1 MRSCLIILFA
11 FVLALSLSLAVGPQA
26 GQAASPSGGPAAQ
39 GGQAASGAVDV
50 NGKNFNPRDFSG
62 IWIRRGGDA
71 GFGPQGTN
79 PPLTPAGEAV
89 IKNNVIVGRGS
100 RHALVKNVNNP
111 KDSNDLAIACNP
123 KGFPR
128 LVIDTAYDYHEVVM
142 IPTRMIQMWQEERR
156 PREIWLDGR
165 PVPTD
170 ENIDNLGAAWYGHA
184 AGRWE
189 GNTLVVTTVGF
200 DDRSW
205 LDSFGF
211 PRSFTAR
218 IEERYRMLDPDT
230 LELQM
235 TLHDPEYYTR
245 DWVSDAKIWKKEPR
259 NNLTN
264 LGWYGLFSGRA
275 ELMCAPMNGKPN
287 VNTRLQ

>member
-1 MRSCLIILFA
+1 M
-11 FVLALSLSLAVGPQA
+11 
-26 GQAASPSGGPAAQ
+26 
-39 GGQAASGAVDV
+39 
-50 NGKNFNPRDFSG
+50 
-62 IWIRRGGDA
+62 
-71 GFGPQGTN
+71 
-79 PPLTPAGEAV
+79 
-89 IKNNVIVGRGS
+89 IKNSVIVGRS
-100 RHALVKNVNNP
+100 RHPLVKSVNDP

-128 LVIDTAYDYHEVVM
+128 LVIDTAHDYHEVVM
-142 IPTRMIQMWQEERR
+142 LPTRMIQLWQEERR
-156 PREIWLDGR
+156 PRDIWIDGR
-165 PVPTD
+165 PVPTA
-170 ENIDNLGAAWYGHA
+170 ENIDNLGAAWYGHS

-230 LELQM
+230 LELRL

-259 NNLTN
+259 GNVTN
-264 LGWYGLFSGRA
+264 FGWYGLFTGRG
-275 ELMCAPMNGKPN
+275 ELICAPFNGKPN

>member
-1 MRSCLIILFA
+1 MGHRLIILVFA
-11 FVLALSLSLAVGPQA
+11 LVGALSLSLAA
-26 GQAASPSGGPAAQ
+26 GTQAAA
-39 GGQAASGAVDV
+39 GQAASGAVDV
-50 NGKNFNPRDFSG
+50 NGKKFNPRDFSG
-62 IWIRRGGDA
+62 IWIRRSGDP

-79 PPLTPAGEAV
+79 PPLTPAGEAA
-89 IKNNVIVGRGS
+89 IKNNVIVGRS
-100 RHALVKNVNNP
+100 RHPLVKNVNDP
-111 KDSNDLAIACNP
+111 KDSNDLAITCNP

-142 IPTRMIQMWQEERR
+142 LPNRVIQLWQEERR
-156 PREIWLDGR
+156 PRDIWIDGR
-165 PVPTD
+165 PVPTA
-170 ENIDNLGAAWYGHA
+170 ENTDNLGATWYGHS

-230 LELQM
+230 LELRL

-259 NNLTN
+259 KNLTY
-264 LGWYGLFSGRA
+264 LGWYGLFTGRG
-275 ELMCAPMNGKPN
+275 ELICAPFNGKPN